1 MNTQATTTTTATTT
15 DQKINLIDGVF
26 TATEAGDILHAM
38 LDKKINFHKLQRLS
52 RTEGNMDD
60 ACEYDNGRIIELID
74 EKGKLKDF
82 LSSIRSEGCKLEIN
96 STINITVRK

>member
-1 MNTQATTTTTATTT
+1 MNTQTTDVLTMT

-52 RTEGNMDD
+52 RTEGNISD
-60 ACEYDNGRIIELID
+60 ACEYDSGRIIELID

-82 LSSIRSEGCKLEIN
+82 LSAIRAEGCKLEIK
-96 STINITVRK
+96 STVQISLKK

>member
-1 MNTQATTTTTATTT
+1 MNTQLTETVAAT

-26 TATEAGDILHAM
+26 TATEAGDILNAM
-38 LDKKINFHKLQRLS
+38 LDKKINFHKLQRLT

-60 ACEYDNGRIIELID
+60 ACEYDSGRIVELID

-82 LSSIRSEGCKLEIN
+82 LSSIRAEGCKLEIN

>member
-1 MNTQATTTTTATTT
+1 MKTLHTETVTITN
-15 DQKINLIDGVF
+15 QKINLIEGEF

-52 RTEGNMDD
+52 RTEGNINDS
-60 ACEYDNGRIIELID
+60 CKYDSGRIIELLD

-82 LSSIRSEGCKLEIN
+82 LTNVRADGGKLEIK
-96 STINITVRK
+96 STVEIRIKD

>member
-1 MNTQATTTTTATTT
+1 MNTQTTDLLTMT

-52 RTEGNMDD
+52 RTEGNIGD
-60 ACEYDNGRIIELID
+60 ACEYDSGRIIELID

-82 LSSIRSEGCKLEIN
+82 LNSVRADGSKLEIK
-96 STINITVRK
+96 STVQISLKK

>member
-1 MNTQATTTTTATTT
+1 MEMQLSNDTSQTT
-15 DQKINLIDGVF
+15 DQKINLIDGLF

-52 RTEGNMDD
+52 RTEGNEGDP
-60 ACEYDNGRIIELID
+60 CEYDSGRIIELID
-74 EKGKLKDF
+74 EKVKLKEF
-82 LSSIRSEGCKLEIN
+82 LSSIRGQGLKLDIQ

>member
-1 MNTQATTTTTATTT
+1 MNTQTTDVLTMT

-52 RTEGNMDD
+52 RTEGNIDD
-60 ACEYDNGRIIELID
+60 ACEYDSERIIELLD
-74 EKGKLKDF
+74 EKGKLKSF
-82 LSSIRSEGCKLEIN
+82 LSDLRAEGGKLEIK
-96 STINITVRK
+96 STVEIRIKK

>member
-1 MNTQATTTTTATTT
+1 MKTLQTETATMT

-52 RTEGNMDD
+52 RTEGNIDD
-60 ACEYDNGRIIELID
+60 ACEYDSGRIIELLD
-74 EKGKLKDF
+74 EKGKLKSF
-82 LSSIRSEGCKLEIN
+82 LSDVRADGGKLEIK
-96 STINITVRK
+96 STVEIRIKK